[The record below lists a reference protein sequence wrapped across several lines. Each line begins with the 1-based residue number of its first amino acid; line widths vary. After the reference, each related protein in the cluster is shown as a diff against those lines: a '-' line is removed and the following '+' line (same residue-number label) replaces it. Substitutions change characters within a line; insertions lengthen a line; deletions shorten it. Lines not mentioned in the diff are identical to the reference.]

1 MTTNAEPGTVERLRA
16 WAKGSLP
23 LEASIEL
30 LIRAFDGR
38 FARTS
43 QPWIRVEPNGATGLD
58 DQFLASGL
66 GELSGGERRVL
77 SIVVA
82 LADTTGARGIGDPY
96 YADYGNGGYDVDHYD
111 IRVSYVPR
119 TDRLAGTTTRVDAV
133 AGGTAQAATMSDDGR
148 YVVTIVSGTIRLHDR
163 VAATT
168 TTLGTASAA
177 RRMAISGDGSQVAFT
192 LSNGSSSV
200 RDVAAGTTSAIGAG
214 DVLALSGDGR
224 YLVWR
229 VGAGIVR
236 RDLTT
241 STTVS
246 VRALAVIRTDPM
258 SNSTMAEIGSGVSK
272 TGMAVPSW

>member
-82 LADTTGARGIGDPY
+82 LADTTGARRVDLVDVVAGIDRDNLDLIL
-96 YADYGNGGYDVDHYD
+96 AALAHAGGSHQHS
-111 IRVSYVPR
+111 RLVPTAGVEGVR
-119 TDRLAGTTTRVDAV
+119 IERLASLHAWRERPPETVGAVTTESRTPEPD
-133 AGGTAQAATMSDDGR
+133 
-148 YVVTIVSGTIRLHDR
+148 
-163 VAATT
+163 
-168 TTLGTASAA
+168 ASAP
-177 RRMAISGDGSQVAFT
+177 
-192 LSNGSSSV
+192 
-200 RDVAAGTTSAIGAG
+200 
-214 DVLALSGDGR
+214 GR
-224 YLVWR
+224 
-229 VGAGIVR
+229 
-236 RDLTT
+236 
-241 STTVS
+241 
-246 VRALAVIRTDPM
+246 
-258 SNSTMAEIGSGVSK
+258 
-272 TGMAVPSW
+272 